1 MILDN
6 FRIDG
11 KVALVTGGSKGI
23 GGAIALGLAEAGADV
38 AVVSRQT
45 DQNIGKTIGNT
56 GKKFFHYPADL
67 TQRQQTKTIVP
78 AVLKE
83 MGTLDILVNNAG
95 MCLRAPVLDFS
106 EGDWDATLEI
116 NLTAAFIL
124 SQAAARVMIKKKAGK
139 IINIASVLSFQGGVN
154 IPAYTVTK
162 HGLAGLTKAC
172 SNAWAG
178 EGINVNAIA
187 PGYLKT
193 DLTKALQA
201 DKERSA
207 VIEKRV
213 PAGRWGIP
221 NDISGAA
228 VFLASAASDFMHGS
242 VVPIDGGW
250 LGW

>member
-23 GGAIALGLAEAGADV
+23 GGAIALALAEAGADV
-38 AVVSRQT
+38 AVVSRQG
-45 DQNIGKTIGNT
+45 NPEIEKAIGKT
-56 GKKFFHYPADL
+56 GKKVFHYPANL
-67 TQRQQTKTIVP
+67 TQRQETRGVLP
-78 AVLKE
+78 AILQE
-83 MGTLDILVNNAG
+83 MGDLDILINNAG
-95 MCLRAPVLDFS
+95 MCPRAPVLDFS
-106 EGDWDATLEI
+106 EEDWDATLEI

-124 SQAAARVMIKKKAGK
+124 SQAAARVMIKKKSGK
-139 IINIASVLSFQGGVN
+139 IINVASILSFQGGIN
-154 IPAYTVTK
+154 IPAYTATK

-172 SNAWAG
+172 SNAWGG

-193 DLTKALQA
+193 DLTKALQE

-207 VIEKRV
+207 VIQKRT

-221 NDISGAA
+221 NDIAGAA
-228 VFLASAASDFMHGS
+228 VFLASPASDFMHGA
-242 VVPIDGGW
+242 VIPIDGGW